1 MMDAKPSRY
10 HALVIESDE
19 FTKKQLNTNWKA
31 EFDMNGRTRGLSNK
45 QALRM
50 QDFQYVCHRH
60 SRNWFTQLKVQRPAV
75 HLLAGCSHRYP
86 DCIERNL
93 RRHEWM
99 STRRNAPVSRHIL
112 IILTRLLS
120 ESPCFQRVQIFCK
133 LITLNKNFE
142 DVLLKA
148 GLKDESHNV
157 LEDPRTKI
165 ALLKCRFSHRYST
178 LKLVYDATTMQK
190 NDSNNYE
197 FSTATKTVL
206 IRWTHGSNVFWGNEN
221 AHFPSQRALKVA
233 YDESEITSHKLLYEY
248 KKAKRDCVLYGLSYL
263 QGSWFPI

>member
-1 MMDAKPSRY
+1 
-10 HALVIESDE
+10 
-19 FTKKQLNTNWKA
+19 
-31 EFDMNGRTRGLSNK
+31 
-45 QALRM
+45 
-50 QDFQYVCHRH
+50 
-60 SRNWFTQLKVQRPAV
+60 
-75 HLLAGCSHRYP
+75 
-86 DCIERNL
+86 
-93 RRHEWM
+93 M

-206 IRWTHGSNVFWGNEN
+206 IR
-221 AHFPSQRALKVA
+221 
-233 YDESEITSHKLLYEY
+233 
-248 KKAKRDCVLYGLSYL
+248 
-263 QGSWFPI
+263 